1 MNLPRYR
8 LAALGA
14 GNRTQVYAELAA
26 RLPDRYEFVAVADRH
41 AARRALVS
49 RHFPRRSVA
58 EFTDADALL
67 AQPRLADILIVA
79 TPDAAHFEQAHR
91 ALGLG
96 YDLLLEKPIAT
107 SSEATLTLAR
117 FAQRLGRRV
126 LVCHVLRYTPFY
138 GRLQSLITGGAI
150 GRLVN
155 FEATQGLDPWHQA
168 HSYVRGHWGV
178 AEACTPLT
186 VANSCHDFDIL
197 SWLVDAP
204 CDAVASFGN
213 RLQFRAEN
221 APEGAPARCTDH
233 CPAGATCAYN
243 SLRYLTD
250 RKNWLGT
257 VFEHAAT
264 ATDTEITAW
273 LRTSKWGRCV
283 YRCDNTTVD
292 HQSTA
297 LAFANGVTG
306 TFTVTAFSSG
316 RDIALFGAEG
326 RILAGARTKKTVGC
340 DILLERFDGRP
351 AEKIDVTP
359 PDEWH
364 RDADAGMMHDLY
376 FEMQKPNP
384 AEMLTSLERSVES
397 HLIGFAAEE
406 SRITGRTV
414 DLAAR
419 RRT

>member
-1 MNLPRYR
+1 MIPLRYR

-14 GNRTQVYAELAA
+14 GNRTQVYAALAA
-26 RLPDRYEFVAVADRH
+26 RLSERYEFVAVADRH
-41 AARRALVS
+41 AARRTLVS
-49 RHFPRRSVA
+49 RLFPERRVA
-58 EFTDADALL
+58 EFTDAASLL
-67 AQPRLADILIVA
+67 AQPRMADILIVA
-79 TPDAAHFEQAHR
+79 TPDSAHFDQAR
-91 ALGLG
+91 QALALG

-107 SSEATLTLAR
+107 NPNATLELAR
-117 FAQRLGRRV
+117 LARELGRRV
-126 LVCHVLRYTPFY
+126 LVCHVLRYTPYF
-138 GRLQSLITGGAI
+138 RQIQSLLTGGAI
-150 GRLVN
+150 GQLVN

-178 AEACTPLT
+178 AETCTPLT

-204 CDAVASFGN
+204 CDTVASSGSLLHFHS
-213 RLQFRAEN
+213 QN
-221 APEGAPARCTDH
+221 APAGAPARCTDG
-233 CPAGATCAYN
+233 CPVGSTCAYN
-243 SLRYLTD
+243 ALRYLTD
-250 RKNWLGT
+250 RRNWLGT
-257 VFEHAAT
+257 VYEHAAT
-264 ATDTEITAW
+264 ATDVEINDW

-316 RDIALFGAEG
+316 RDLALFGTEG
-326 RILAGARTKKTVGC
+326 RILAGARTRQTVGC

-351 AEKIDVTP
+351 AEKINVNA

-364 RDADAGMMHDLY
+364 RDADAGMMHDMY
-376 FEMQKPNP
+376 FEMQKPDP
-384 AEMLTSLERSVES
+384 AAMLTSLERSIES

-406 SRITGRTV
+406 SRSTGRIV

-419 RRT
+419 RKS